1 MTTSDHDPRLPASRP
16 ISRRNFLSAAGFG
29 GMALAASPLLAACST
44 SKPGSAKTIG
54 SATASAA
61 SATELKKILDYIG
74 PYDPKFSGAGTTW
87 KLGATLPFS
96 GNGSFFGKLW
106 QSGIDLAVAHIKEI
120 GGPTIQI
127 VSSDNGSGDAQ
138 KSHNAV
144 QQMVA
149 AKVPGIIGTE
159 ALGGVWAPLAQYKI
173 LCLDSGAG
181 APIGI
186 QGIPYYYGARSA
198 YYSDQWVGT
207 LEYMKQTMSDKKS
220 IVTIDN
226 VSTIFDPKPALRA
239 LIPNYGFQYK
249 SSVTATTGATD
260 YSSVIAALHQAKPDV
275 IWASISQFDIGYFM
289 KQYLTSGLKAPVF
302 AFQWTRAARAIA
314 GNGYTNQYFSTE
326 YLDVDKPSN
335 PWQDLY
341 IQEYKSKNGLT
352 PEAYTADF
360 YMCVFMWWQLMRDV
374 LAKGGN
380 INRGP
385 DLLAA
390 LQARPTF
397 NTVFGGD
404 ATTPG
409 LLTMDLK
416 THSPSA
422 LPQAVFQDTGNS
434 LKQLATYDVGGGNF
448 KMG

>member
-1 MTTSDHDPRLPASRP
+1 M
-16 ISRRNFLSAAGFG
+16 SRRKFLTVAGTGSAL
-29 GMALAASPLLAACST
+29 LAASPWLAACST
-44 SKPGSAKTIG
+44 TSNTSKTIG

-61 SATELKKILDYIG
+61 SATDLKKILDYIG
-74 PYDPKFSGAGTTW
+74 PYDAKFSGAGTTW
-87 KLGATLPFS
+87 KIGATLPFS

-120 GGPTIQI
+120 GGPTINI
-127 VSSDNGSGDAQ
+127 VTADNGSGDAQ
-138 KSHNAV
+138 KSHSSV

-149 AKVPGIIGTE
+149 AGVPGIIGTE
-159 ALGGVWAPLAQYKI
+159 ALGGVWGPLAQYKI

-207 LEYMKQTMSDKKS
+207 LQYMKQAMPTKKS

-226 VSTIFDPKPALRA
+226 VSTIFDPKPALKA
-239 LIPNYGFQYK
+239 LIPQYGFKYQ
-249 SSVTATTGATD
+249 SSITATTGATD
-260 YSSVIAALHQAKPDV
+260 YSSVIAALHQANPDV

-289 KQYLTSGLKAPVF
+289 KQYYTSGLKAPVF
-302 AFQWTRAARAIA
+302 MFQWTRAARAIA
-314 GNGYTNQYFSTE
+314 GAGYTNQYFSTE
-326 YLDVDKPSN
+326 YVDVEKPSN
-335 PWQDLY
+335 PWQALY
-341 IQEYKSKNGLT
+341 IQEYKAKNGLT

-360 YMCVFMWWQLMRDV
+360 YMCVFMWWQIMRDT

-390 LQARPTF
+390 LQARPSF

-409 LLTMDLK
+409 VLTMDAK

-422 LPQAVFQDTGNS
+422 LPQAVFQDTGSS
-434 LKQLATYDVGGGNF
+434 LKQLATYDVGGANF
-448 KMG
+448 KMA